1 MASANVISNFARGP
15 RGSLKHRCA
24 HCGTGDTHKPLLI
37 CAGCKAVRYC
47 TKDHQIEHRARHK
60 CACRAINKCR
70 KKLEA
75 EEDGVRNS
83 TDPMWPG
90 NLFEQSSGRFW
101 GVLPTRPYMRARFAL
116 LNSLRRM
123 GTFDGVKEGHS
134 HLMDM
139 MRLCRSD
146 NMGLRQMIPAVLLQL
161 DQDQECYDFIKWY
174 ATVGQDSHYDW
185 GNMDLPFLDV
195 KNANVYE
202 DPSYVTGEY
211 GDPHHITALVLL
223 KLKLIQDT
231 INVRLVRKVI
241 AAASKHLPREVQ
253 ICIETAVVRSPLS
266 THLYKQNSVDLLAME
281 LKIARHVKIL
291 GAKLTEANP
300 FVISGLLRPDEWLDD
315 LPEYTSTGS
324 AEEMQLVLYYGYP
337 AWLQTQG
344 ALELLEN
351 ARKNAEKDSADEIED
366 TLKHIR
372 LQGDTRTGA
381 ELLDDMSL
389 NRIWGYFDWAV
400 EDAVSLASER
410 PSDIHRRTNK
420 EMWDAPVKEEEDMFS
435 DSEDD
440 SREDEEDALHTRAI
454 FA

>member
-1 MASANVISNFARGP
+1 
-15 RGSLKHRCA
+15 
-24 HCGTGDTHKPLLI
+24 
-37 CAGCKAVRYC
+37 
-47 TKDHQIEHRARHK
+47 DHQIEHRARHK

-123 GTFDGVKEGHS
+123 GTFDGVKE
-134 HLMDM
+134 
-139 MRLCRSD
+139 
-146 NMGLRQMIPAVLLQL
+146 
-161 DQDQECYDFIKWY
+161 
-174 ATVGQDSHYDW
+174 VGQDSHYDW

-266 THLYKQNSVDLLAME
+266 THLYKQNSVD
-281 LKIARHVKIL
+281 
-291 GAKLTEANP
+291 
-300 FVISGLLRPDEWLDD
+300 
-315 LPEYTSTGS
+315 
-324 AEEMQLVLYYGYP
+324 
-337 AWLQTQG
+337 
-344 ALELLEN
+344 
-351 ARKNAEKDSADEIED
+351 
-366 TLKHIR
+366 
-372 LQGDTRTGA
+372 
-381 ELLDDMSL
+381 
-389 NRIWGYFDWAV
+389 
-400 EDAVSLASER
+400 
-410 PSDIHRRTNK
+410 
-420 EMWDAPVKEEEDMFS
+420 
-435 DSEDD
+435 
-440 SREDEEDALHTRAI
+440 
-454 FA
+454 